1 MTDAEKDALDIQAD
15 LRSLAYYEGDVLARA
30 ALKLI
35 EALTKER
42 DAARQDAKAAEDELE
57 MQEQE
62 ASMMEDDYIKL
73 EKERDALE
81 AKLAKAVKLI
91 DLAVELAKWDR
102 APKLRDDMIDFTTE
116 IKGENHD
123 PL

>member
-1 MTDAEKDALDIQAD
+1 MTDEELIARLRDAD
-15 LRSLAYYEGDVLARA
+15 LYNAQHYERDPLHKQA
-30 ALKLI
+30 ADRI

-62 ASMMEDDYIKL
+62 ACMMENDYIKL

-81 AKLAKAVKLI
+81 AKLAKAVKGLKRI
-91 DLAVELAKWDR
+91 CMQPDYRL
-102 APKLRDDMIDFTTE
+102 PSPQE
-116 IKGENHD
+116 IASATLEEIEGESHE
-123 PL
+123 